1 MNNTVKQQL
10 ENLIGKTFQLG
21 GWEIIN
27 KKKFNATNFKQGSSN
42 TIIFTKERTFNLLN
56 SEVEHFLNA
65 IEIADKMVAEFK
77 PKQHQK
83 MKQET
88 LPAEKVDL
96 NIFEPSATQKKT
108 QKALSDMLDKVI
120 SGDANAI
127 PQAKAVCDIA
137 NTMVNMEKSQ
147 IQLLQLATKKR

>member
-1 MNNTVKQQL
+1 MDDNIKKQL
-10 ENLIGKTFQLG
+10 ESLVGKTFQLA

-27 KKKFNATNFKQGSSN
+27 KKQFNATNFKQGPSN
-42 TIIFTKERTFNLLN
+42 TVIFTKERTFNLLN
-56 SEVEHFLNA
+56 SEVQHFLNT

-77 PKQHQK
+77 PKQHKK

-108 QKALSDMLDKVI
+108 QEALSNMLDKVLA
-120 SGDANAI
+120 GDANAI

-147 IQLLQLATKKR
+147 IQLMQLAIKKR